1 MSGAGAGADRD
12 VDDDEM
18 PGPSHSPPNQQHT
31 REVLVTET
39 LVYTHPDDICDW
51 SDDTRDWPDV
61 RGPDITYYLLH
72 TKACDLKDVA
82 CYKSLPS
89 FNYLQSGWVGKV
101 MVHKV
106 NDQVVILKAEV
117 GPSQAVNKQNH
128 RAWVSAEIG
137 GRVLRG
143 GCTCMAGEAR
153 VCSHVGA
160 ILWKVDCAVTLG
172 LTGRACTDVV
182 AQWNQGTKRNVQ
194 PGKIAEMTFHLQP
207 ATVDPE
213 VQRQP
218 AAANVLL
225 SEGEIHEMQR
235 DSGYPDLFSIP
246 GTLLCQTFHAPVR
259 QARPVQDQPQPHS
272 THKTPSTL
280 PGSCTRCSDFYKK
293 FVALTPRAVAELEK
307 KTRNQNTELW
317 MVARQLRITASNV
330 KKVPKRSTTS
340 CEKAVRSII
349 QSTFSGNAAT
359 KHGKRYESLARNQ
372 FTSETGLA
380 TTPCGTVVLVVMP
393 WLSASPDGLVEQT
406 SGILEVKCPFVMDC
420 KELVCS
426 GKYDVRNV
434 GNTYVLARNG
444 PNGYY
449 AQVQFQ
455 LYCTS
460 RKLCYFYVWSVKS
473 SILVEVPFDSTYINE
488 CIPRLHTFYFSQ
500 LLPELEER
508 YASGELAVCRDYA
521 TVCEL

>member
-101 MVHKV
+101 MVHK
-106 NDQVVILKAEV
+106 
-117 GPSQAVNKQNH
+117 
-128 RAWVSAEIG
+128 
-137 GRVLRG
+137 
-143 GCTCMAGEAR
+143 
-153 VCSHVGA
+153 
-160 ILWKVDCAVTLG
+160 
-172 LTGRACTDVV
+172 
-182 AQWNQGTKRNVQ
+182 WNQGTKRNVQ

-488 CIPRLHTFYFSQ
+488 CIPRLHTFYFVSCCQ
-500 LLPELEER
+500 SWKNGTRAESWQFAGIMPLF
-508 YASGELAVCRDYA
+508 ASSKHSTNVS
-521 TVCEL
+521 